1 MTGCKYEYCKTFED
15 NCIAE
20 VAVKFNACPKPGDT
34 NTEMLE
40 SELQTRVDT
49 GVSPIEPFSEDST
62 KSMLALRMRRSE
74 LPAAINKD
82 HCPNAALDDNKFFSF
97 NELCGLNTPDPHPKA
112 GTSDTASSEKT
123 NEMEDDAFNRHPKH
137 LLYNRGMLE
146 TDTPLGGLSETVTS
160 SRRETSSNR
169 TDAANESS

>member
-1 MTGCKYEYCKTFED
+1 LQNIED

-20 VAVKFNACPKPGDT
+20 VAVKFNACPKPGETSTGDA
-34 NTEMLE
+34 E

-49 GVSPIEPFSEDST
+49 GVSPTEPLSEDST

-97 NELCGLNTPDPHPKA
+97 NELGGLNTPDPHPEA
-112 GTSDTASSEKT
+112 GTSDTASSSK
-123 NEMEDDAFNRHPKH
+123 NKRN
-137 LLYNRGMLE
+137 G
-146 TDTPLGGLSETVTS
+146 
-160 SRRETSSNR
+160 RRRVEQASKASVVQQR
-169 TDAANESS
+169 YCWKQIPHWVV

>member
-97 NELCGLNTPDPHPKA
+97 NEPCGLNTPDPHPKA
-112 GTSDTASSEKT
+112 GTSDTASSGKKT
-123 NEMEDDAFNRHPKH
+123 KWKTTRLTGIQSICCATEVCWKQIPHW
-137 LLYNRGMLE
+137 
-146 TDTPLGGLSETVTS
+146 VV
-160 SRRETSSNR
+160 
-169 TDAANESS
+169 